1 MRVTINDIKK
11 HFKNLGYKISLKLH
25 HKSLLIQY
33 KDGPDPHRLNNLA
46 TYFFGYNTRV
56 INEGCCI
63 VILKKFIEIGHKE
76 VKGICNRCGC
86 QEHDACYDEQTGSC
100 WWVEEDLC
108 SACATPA
115 EKEQAIEA
123 MKEVNNNSKLLS

>member
-1 MRVTINDIKK
+1 MENIRERVCFKSSTRKKNERVIERYKDGGRLNCKLTKHFMRVTINDIKK

-86 QEHDACYDEQTGSC
+86 QEHDACY
-100 WWVEEDLC
+100 
-108 SACATPA
+108 
-115 EKEQAIEA
+115 
-123 MKEVNNNSKLLS
+123 